1 MKKELSE
8 IILSLLRKVD
18 AIKIFQIIS
27 ITTLTIIIMPEK
39 IASTFWLSKLDDT
52 AQTIIGIIFIL
63 SFVISIVL
71 YIPTIRLKNNSRKIK
86 KEKILFLKTQMQDIE
101 NIMLVRHF
109 FNKQTGQFMEKVF
122 IPTGECKYICELES
136 VGIIKSLSY
145 SSDEFG
151 KYKYSLDRD
160 VLNFLNHNYRSN
172 KLKIENEV
180 IKFPFYYQIKRQ
192 K

>member
-27 ITTLTIIIMPEK
+27 ITTLAIIIMPEK

-71 YIPTIRLKNNSRKIK
+71 YIPTIRLK
-86 KEKILFLKTQMQDIE
+86 
-101 NIMLVRHF
+101 
-109 FNKQTGQFMEKVF
+109 KQ
-122 IPTGECKYICELES
+122 
-136 VGIIKSLSY
+136 
-145 SSDEFG
+145 
-151 KYKYSLDRD
+151 
-160 VLNFLNHNYRSN
+160 
-172 KLKIENEV
+172 
-180 IKFPFYYQIKRQ
+180 
-192 K
+192 

>member
-180 IKFPFYYQIKRQ
+180 IKFPFYYQIKR
-192 K
+192 